1 MISHHQKLGQLTDSS
16 RHSQP
21 QLKRSLL
28 VGLMLVAAVGLSAC
42 GNKDKKSGQSIAV
55 VNGEEITQRQLND
68 ELQRANVPAAQQEAA
83 SKQLLEALIDRQL
96 LLSEA
101 TKEKTDRDPTVMQ
114 AVERAKAQI
123 IAQAYMQK
131 KLTAVA
137 KPSKSEIEDYFNKNP
152 QFFGQ
157 RKVFE
162 MKQLQFAA
170 KEMNED
176 IKKMLDTAKNLDEV
190 AAFLTDKKVQFGR
203 GQLTRSGSDLP
214 EQMTSKLVTL
224 PKDQLFMVNEG
235 AVTTLLQVIDMKD
248 APVTLEVA
256 KGQIEQFLLN
266 KKNKE
271 ASEAEVKRLRAAG
284 KIEYLKKDAASANAS
299 ASAAASTPAPAPT
312 ATPTP
317 EAAPAT
323 PAADAAPAAPAAA
336 PAASTN

>member
-1 MISHHQKLGQLTDSS
+1 MISHHQKLEQPSESS
-16 RHSQP
+16 RHSLP
-21 QLKRSLL
+21 QLKRSVL

-42 GNKDKKSGQSIAV
+42 GNKDKKSGQSLAV

-83 SKQLLEALIDRQL
+83 SKQLLEALVDRQL

-101 TKEKTDRDPTVMQ
+101 VKEKTDRDPNVMQ

-137 KPSKSEIEDYFNKNP
+137 KPSKSEIEDYYNKNP

-157 RKVFE
+157 RKVFD

-170 KEMNED
+170 KEMND
-176 IKKMLDTAKNLDEV
+176 DLKKMLDTAKNLDEV
-190 AAFLTDKKVQFGR
+190 AAFLTEKKIQFGR

-214 EQMTSKLVTL
+214 EQMTAKLVQQT
-224 PKDQLFMVNEG
+224 PDQLFMVNEG
-235 AVTTLLQVIDMKD
+235 AITTLLQVMSVKD
-248 APVTLEVA
+248 APVTLDLA

-271 ASEAEVKRLRAAG
+271 ASEAEIKRLRAAG
-284 KIEYLKKDAASANAS
+284 KIEYLKKDAASASAKAS
-299 ASAAASTPAPAPT
+299 ASASTPA
-312 ATPTP
+312 ATPAAASAP
-317 EAAPAT
+317 ADAPAAPAA
-323 PAADAAPAAPAAA
+323 PADAAPAAPAA
-336 PAASTN
+336 STN